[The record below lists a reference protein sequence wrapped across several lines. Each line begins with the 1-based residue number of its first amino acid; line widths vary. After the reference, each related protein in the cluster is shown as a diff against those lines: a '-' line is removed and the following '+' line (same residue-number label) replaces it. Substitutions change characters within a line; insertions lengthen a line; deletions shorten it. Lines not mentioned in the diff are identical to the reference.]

1 VIEVPSKLTNE
12 QQQAVDA
19 LSHVLDGNPR
29 ARLFEGVA

>member
-1 VIEVPSKLTNE
+1 VIEVPNELTSE

-29 ARLFEGVA
+29 ARLFEEVA